1 MDQQQWLYYADTSD
15 SDNELDEVF
24 VSHKNAELR
33 PDCEKRLVVTS
44 TTDRTVST
52 PGALTHCNLCLK
64 KNLPYVLEIC
74 ARKETSESQP
84 YIYVGDGFNVG
95 VPIADRVFFTSEC
108 WETKT
113 YRFILEKD
121 AELRVGVLLSHA
133 DVGHSY
139 TLKSLFLRVAWDPA
153 VGTNTILGDDV
164 LKVSSNKYTDIR
176 KNTIYGQDSMHCLNE
191 GDKNTAVGY
200 EVLTNLH
207 CGENN
212 TALGA
217 GALKHTEHCD
227 NNTALGVNTLSAC
240 GLSGDNNVAVGY
252 EALTTLTTGGNNV
265 AVGNSALK
273 LATTGGNNV
282 AVGYEAL
289 TTLTTGGNNVAVGNS
304 ALKTTTTSSNN
315 VAVGYEALTTLTTGG
330 NNVAVGNSAL
340 KTTTTS
346 SNNVAV
352 GYEALTTLTTG
363 DNNVAVGNSALKSST
378 TGSQNVAVGYEA
390 LKLATTGGNNVAV
403 GTSSLNVL
411 TTGGNNIAVG
421 VEALKI
427 ATTSS
432 NNVAVGAY
440 SLTKAT
446 TGSQNIA
453 IGSSALFNVA
463 TGNYNVAVGHS
474 ALDSIT
480 TGLYNTAIGALAG
493 TNHNF
498 TNTTCIGYNTQVGA
512 NNQIKLGDADT
523 TVVGSNFQVSSDM
536 RDKTEVRNT
545 ELGLNFIKQLR
556 PVDYKYD
563 FRETYR
569 TPKPTLPGTTAT
581 EEEVKKYQ
589 EDLATWTEA
598 NKMSNIVPNGTNKRN
613 RYHHGFIAQ
622 EVGAL
627 NVFGGYQDM
636 LVTGGEDIKTLGYM
650 EFVAPLTK
658 AVQELAAENDALKIR
673 LSNLETNMQVVLSK
687 LT

>member
-1 MDQQQWLYYADTSD
+1 M
-15 SDNELDEVF
+15 
-24 VSHKNAELR
+24 
-33 PDCEKRLVVTS
+33 
-44 TTDRTVST
+44 
-52 PGALTHCNLCLK
+52 CLK
-64 KNLPYVLEIC
+64 KNLPYVLEVC

-108 WETKT
+108 WATKT

-164 LKVSSNKYTDIR
+164 LKVSSNKYPDIR

-200 EVLTNLH
+200 EALSKLH

-217 GALKHTEHCD
+217 GALKNTEHCY

-252 EALTTLTTGGNNV
+252 EALTTLTTG
-265 AVGNSALK
+265 
-273 LATTGGNNV
+273 
-282 AVGYEAL
+282 E
-289 TTLTTGGNNVAVGNS
+289 NNVAVGNS

-346 SNNVAV
+346 SNNVAI
-352 GYEALTTLTTG
+352 GYEALKLATSG
-363 DNNVAVGNSALKSST
+363 GNNVAVGNSALKT
-378 TGSQNVAVGYEA
+378 T
-390 LKLATTGGNNVAV
+390 
-403 GTSSLNVL
+403 
-411 TTGGNNIAVG
+411 
-421 VEALKI
+421 
-427 ATTSS
+427 TTSS
-432 NNVAVGAY
+432 NNVAVGFEALKTLTTGIENVAIGNY
-440 SLTKAT
+440 SLFSLT
-446 TGSQNIA
+446 TGSC
-453 IGSSALFNVA
+453 
-463 TGNYNVAVGHS
+463 
-474 ALDSIT
+474 
-480 TGLYNTAIGALAG
+480 NTAIGHNAG
-493 TNHNF
+493 ANHNYS
-498 TNTTCIGYNTQVGA
+498 NTTCIGYNTQVGA
-512 NNQIKLGDADT
+512 DNQIKLGDANT
-523 TVVGSNFQVSSDM
+523 TVVSTNFQVTSDM

>member
-24 VSHKNAELR
+24 VSHKNAELI
-33 PDCEKRLVVTS
+33 PDCEDRLVVTS

-64 KNLPYVLEIC
+64 KNLPYVLEVC
-74 ARKETSESQP
+74 ARKETCESQP

-164 LKVSSNKYTDIR
+164 LKVSSNKYSDIR
-176 KNTIYGQDSMHCLNE
+176 KNTIFGQDSMHCLDE
-191 GDKNTAVGY
+191 GDENTAVGY
-200 EVLTNLH
+200 EALSKLH

-252 EALTTLTTGGNNV
+252 EALRTLTTGGNNV
-265 AVGNSALK
+265 AVGNSAL
-273 LATTGGNNV
+273 TSSTI
-282 AVGYEAL
+282 
-289 TTLTTGGNNVAVGNS
+289 
-304 ALKTTTTSSNN
+304 SSNN

-330 NNVAVGNSAL
+330 DNVAVGYEALRTLTTGGNNVAVGNSAL
-340 KTTTTS
+340 RLATGIE
-346 SNNVAV
+346 NVAI
-352 GYEALTTLTTG
+352 GNDSLSSLTTG
-363 DNNVAVGNSALKSST
+363 S
-378 TGSQNVAVGYEA
+378 
-390 LKLATTGGNNVAV
+390 
-403 GTSSLNVL
+403 
-411 TTGGNNIAVG
+411 
-421 VEALKI
+421 
-427 ATTSS
+427 
-432 NNVAVGAY
+432 
-440 SLTKAT
+440 
-446 TGSQNIA
+446 
-453 IGSSALFNVA
+453 
-463 TGNYNVAVGHS
+463 
-474 ALDSIT
+474 
-480 TGLYNTAIGALAG
+480 YNTAIGYNAG
-493 TNHNF
+493 SNHNYS
-498 TNTTCIGYNTQVGA
+498 NTTCIGYNTQVG
-512 NNQIKLGDADT
+512 NDNQIKLGDSNT
-523 TVVGSNFQVSSDM
+523 TVVGSNFQITSDM

-569 TPKPTLPGTTAT
+569 TPKPTLPGTNAT